1 MCVKI
6 FYVVLAISMYE
17 TTLEIYLMYL
27 FLCTLYIMSQL
38 QSGQQGATTS
48 TSGSTGN
55 SAASDMGPNAISI
68 NIGGQGWG
76 VGGSGRGAEG
86 PASDQHS
93 FGDADDYGHYGSAL
107 SPVSGYSLMSGSRAG
122 GRRRK
127 RRKRGRRSRRR
138 GKRKTRRR
146 RRKTRTRTRRRHR
159 RRRRRRRRTRRNHRR
174 SR

>member
-1 MCVKI
+1 MDD
-6 FYVVLAISMYE
+6 

-38 QSGQQGATTS
+38 QSGQLGATTS
-48 TSGSTGN
+48 TSSNTGD

-93 FGDADDYGHYGSAL
+93 FGDADDYGHYGNAL

-122 GRRRK
+122 GRRRRK
-127 RRKRGRRSRRR
+127 RRRRGRRSRRR
-138 GKRKTRRR
+138 SKRRTRRR
-146 RRKTRTRTRRRHR
+146 RRKTRTRR
-159 RRRRRRRRTRRNHRR
+159 RRRRRRRRTRRSRR
-174 SR
+174 SSR